1 MAVYIKV
8 QKMWQKNGKKW
19 ANQMYIIGL
28 LIFNGTQ
35 TRAGLLQE
43 TAKKSSWP
51 VTGLGNRGS
60 LEVLNDIELILND

>member
-43 TAKKSSWP
+43 TAKKVHDQLLVW
-51 VTGLGNRGS
+51 GIG
-60 LEVLNDIELILND
+60 DI